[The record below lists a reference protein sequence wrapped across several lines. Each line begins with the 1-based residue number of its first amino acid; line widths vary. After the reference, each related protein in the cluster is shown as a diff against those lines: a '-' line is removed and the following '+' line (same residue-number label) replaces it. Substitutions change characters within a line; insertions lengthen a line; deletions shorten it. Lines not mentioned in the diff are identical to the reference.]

1 MTTKETIIEV
11 VESIVALV
19 LGMGC
24 MFLIMFL

>member
-19 LGMGC
+19 LGIGC
-24 MFLIMFL
+24 MFLIMLF

>member
-24 MFLIMFL
+24 LFLIMFL